1 MSNAFAY
8 PPPSDGKPFRL
19 NMGLRELD
27 TKNWL
32 EGGPD
37 LNNQLFERNRI
48 LQANREQVFQIEQG
62 HEESALDFAEDIV
75 KNLSQNHSD
84 YQVNGQKVLHK
95 PTGFEVDISQDHP
108 FLQLAKV
115 IAEDL
120 CLLHLADGRWR
131 LVAAV
136 VIFPSRWNLIEKIGK
151 SIDEIHIPVPGYDQ
165 ALKPFM
171 SETFNKVRVDRPV
184 WRKNWSLHETSLL
197 HEPFYIEKTAQVE
210 DYWWRTERQTL
221 TASQDKKYLLFTI
234 RNRSE
239 PLNWIKSDP
248 ESARQF
254 AATLASLSPEMLEY
268 KHLVEKRDQLIQF
281 LSR

>member
-1 MSNAFAY
+1 MSNSFAY

-37 LNNQLFERNRI
+37 LNNQLLERNKI
-48 LQANREQVFQIEQG
+48 LQENREQVFQIEDG
-62 HEESALDFAEDIV
+62 HEKAALDFAKKIV
-75 KNLSQNHSD
+75 ENLSQHNSD
-84 YQVNGQKVLHK
+84 YQVNGEKVQHI
-95 PTGFEVDISQDHP
+95 PSGIEVDITQDHP
-108 FLQLAKV
+108 FIQLAKV

-120 CLLHLADGRWR
+120 CLLHLVDGQWR

-151 SIDEIHIPVPGYDQ
+151 SIDDIHIPVPGYDQ

-184 WRKNWSLHETSLL
+184 WRKKLVTS
-197 HEPFYIEKTAQVE
+197 
-210 DYWWRTERQTL
+210 
-221 TASQDKKYLLFTI
+221 
-234 RNRSE
+234 
-239 PLNWIKSDP
+239 
-248 ESARQF
+248 
-254 AATLASLSPEMLEY
+254 
-268 KHLVEKRDQLIQF
+268 
-281 LSR
+281 